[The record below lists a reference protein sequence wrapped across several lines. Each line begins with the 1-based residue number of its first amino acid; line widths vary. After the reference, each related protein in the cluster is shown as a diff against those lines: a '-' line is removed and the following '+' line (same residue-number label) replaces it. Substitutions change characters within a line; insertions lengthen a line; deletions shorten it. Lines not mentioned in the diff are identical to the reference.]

1 MTLPNGE
8 ESFNIFEIRFKNGR
22 KEFYKNT
29 ENLRISM
36 GDILAV
42 EGSPGHDVGSVS
54 LAGELVKV
62 QMKKRN
68 VSVDSSEIKKIY
80 RKANQRDIDVWQASR
95 EKEIETQRK
104 GREILGRLG
113 LKMKLSDVEY
123 QGDGNKATF
132 YYTADTRIDF
142 RQLIRDLAG
151 AFSIRVEMK
160 QVGARQEAAR
170 LGGVGSCGRELCCS
184 TWLTDF
190 RKVTTSAARYQ
201 QLSLNPLKLAGQCGK
216 LKCCLNF
223 ELDTYLDALKV
234 FPKQETILKT
244 EKGPAV
250 FVKMDIFKQHL
261 WYTYKEE
268 RSKWFLL
275 TLEQVQEIIDLNKNN
290 EKASSLEE
298 YESEIEVPIK
308 VNFEDAVGED
318 SLTRFDVPKT
328 KKRRNNKNRNKKKAV
343 VGNPNQQK
351 PQAKQQQRGSQK
363 RKPHTKKTG
372 EQPKGAVK
380 NTNIPRKNNNRNRNN
395 NTPKN
400 GSDSEKNKFLSLLIL
415 LLVGYSCT
423 SGPVFTKYKTVPN
436 NAWILNEQ
444 VRFDFSIT
452 DTIAKRNLFIH
463 IRSNNEY
470 RYSNLFLITE
480 LVFPNKTKVIDT
492 LEYKMT
498 TPNGKYL
505 GTGFTEVKENKLF
518 YKEEKVF
525 PFSGEYTF
533 NVRQAMRKNGFS
545 EGLKALEGVTDVGFS
560 IEKTK

>member
-1 MTLPNGE
+1 MGCSSCATGKDGVPNGCKSNGSCTTGGCEKLSVFDWLSNMTLPNGE

-42 EGSPGHDVGSVS
+42 EGSPGHDIGSVS

-62 QMKKRN
+62 QMKKKN
-68 VSVDSSEIKKIY
+68 VLEDSPEIKKIY
-80 RKANQRDIDVWQASR
+80 RKANQKDIDVWQAAR

-132 YYTADTRIDF
+132 YYTAETRVDF
-142 RQLIRDLAG
+142 RQLIRDFAG

-223 ELDTYLDALKV
+223 ELDTYLDALKK
-234 FPKQETILKT
+234 FPKQETILNT

-268 RSKWFLL
+268 RTKWFLL
-275 TLEQVQEIIDLNKNN
+275 TLEQVQEIIELNKNK
-290 EKASSLEE
+290 EKSLSLEE
-298 YESEIEVPIK
+298 YESEIEAPVK
-308 VNFEDAVGED
+308 VNFEDAVGQD

-328 KKRRNNKNRNKKKAV
+328 KKRRNNKNRNKNKVA
-343 VGNPNQQK
+343 VGNPNQHK
-351 PQAKQQQRGSQK
+351 TAVKQQPKGNPK
-363 RKPHTKKTG
+363 RKP
-372 EQPKGAVK
+372 QPKQAGGSPKGEVK
-380 NTNIPRKNNNRNRNN
+380 NTNKPRKNNHRNRNN
-395 NTPKN
+395 NNPKN
-400 GSDSEKNKFLSLLIL
+400 GSDSENK
-415 LLVGYSCT
+415 
-423 SGPVFTKYKTVPN
+423 
-436 NAWILNEQ
+436 
-444 VRFDFSIT
+444 
-452 DTIAKRNLFIH
+452 
-463 IRSNNEY
+463 
-470 RYSNLFLITE
+470 
-480 LVFPNKTKVIDT
+480 
-492 LEYKMT
+492 
-498 TPNGKYL
+498 
-505 GTGFTEVKENKLF
+505 
-518 YKEEKVF
+518 
-525 PFSGEYTF
+525 
-533 NVRQAMRKNGFS
+533 
-545 EGLKALEGVTDVGFS
+545 
-560 IEKTK
+560 